1 MMLNGYLLR
10 NHLER
15 VPYKDVRGMATRLG
29 LRLRQQQNKEAW
41 IDRIVSEWSH
51 PQQQLR
57 WLGMLSSSAHR
68 ALTRLL
74 AAEQIPAA
82 LFWAEYGTVRQ
93 VTAQQQW
100 TPPPWQAPATVSEE
114 LYYSGLLCPTPHPLA
129 RAQVVSLPADLRP
142 FLTGEGQEEE
152 KTRRQEAEKLER
164 SSAVSPPLPL
174 SLSPGLLP
182 AGWALCHDVGQLL
195 IYLQSQP
202 GVRLA
207 QGRWLSRAHL
217 AVLNERLWTPVD
229 SVRLTS
235 HRRSPYLR
243 LLSFL
248 TDVSGFHHQGQLT
261 AHGWQWLAAP
271 PAVQVA
277 ALQHGWLNA
286 TPDDRRRYALPDGA
300 MGSIGSAVPGPTQ
313 SSF

>member
-100 TPPPWQAPATVSEE
+100 TPPPWQAPTTVSEE
-114 LYYSGLLCPTPHPLA
+114 LYDSGLLCPTPHPPPA
-129 RAQVVSLPADLRP
+129 HALPALAP
-142 FLTGEGQEEE
+142 LPG
-152 KTRRQEAEKLER
+152 RRQRLPAPG
-164 SSAVSPPLPL
+164 SQASPP
-174 SLSPGLLP
+174 
-182 AGWALCHDVGQLL
+182 AL
-195 IYLQSQP
+195 
-202 GVRLA
+202 
-207 QGRWLSRAHL
+207 
-217 AVLNERLWTPVD
+217 
-229 SVRLTS
+229 
-235 HRRSPYLR
+235 
-243 LLSFL
+243 
-248 TDVSGFHHQGQLT
+248 
-261 AHGWQWLAAP
+261 
-271 PAVQVA
+271 VA
-277 ALQHGWLNA
+277 AFRGGA
-286 TPDDRRRYALPDGA
+286 ALRTARVRSGDHL
-300 MGSIGSAVPGPTQ
+300 SADQ
-313 SSF
+313 K